1 MKKIICALT
10 ALIASVCLCL
20 GLSMFFTS
28 PTEVK
33 ADGLV
38 ETFYDFE
45 TETDS
50 ENFGVGYKGWKIRD
64 GKYYAST
71 DWASVYYKNE
81 LTGDFVIDFDASLG
95 TSAVRY
101 ALFPSEDDK
110 GNKAI
115 PDKAKYYVLISSS
128 LSATVFSGGTASSN
142 VLGAKAIT
150 QADEYHFTF
159 IYSEEKLTLVVNN
172 QTLFSDLV
180 GNVTAPSKYFAIQ
193 TEGTTNYIDN
203 FRVKKFN
210 SIVDDFIFDDSTQY
224 EFTFVDGGEQ
234 LVKTVKS
241 WAGVFGYNKKLSGNF
256 SLSFTLNLY
265 PHLNSAGGAFRI
277 ALFTTLKDDG
287 TFGDIERSGDYYLYE
302 ISEQNTYVSGNSAIS
317 DIARGTTDGDIRT
330 YKFKMTY
337 AFGKLY
343 TWINDTLYI
352 NGQSRNISEGYLAF
366 RSMRIGDTISGITY
380 TELNIN
386 NDGDIEAAGQFG
398 DKATSVYLPKDN
410 NVVIKTTGAW
420 TVAYYQEKLSGNFEI
435 SYDLFLGS
443 NIEGAN
449 SQPVRI
455 GLMVPTASGTLEG
468 RAGSYYFYINATG
481 IKLYSHDGNDTDRTA
496 AFNNPG
502 IIKKDGT
509 ANKYSILFRYVN
521 NSLSIMVNNQLILNN
536 YKNDAFTATE
546 GYFGVQYQYTDEY
559 MDNFKVTKFTEANS
573 KKLTYDGEETLIGY
587 DIQGETYSGLYNF
600 DTIYGNEVNNIKT
613 TPITVKSYAMAAGAS
628 VRINSVNGIRWYSTI
643 SKAERELVEKYG
655 AVFKTEISAAGQDEK
670 VTITHKDGFNLV
682 DDSYL
687 IYATITN
694 IKSNHYN
701 LKMTAQAYIEIKYAD
716 GTVGRIDATTAKT
729 ERCYSEVV
737 LNALK
742 DVSTSES
749 GNYKYAVKN
758 DSSITGKEGE
768 TVYSCYGENVYEY
781 LRSEYNKTLSDKEG
795 E

>member
-20 GLSMFFTS
+20 GLSMFFAS

-38 ETFYDFE
+38 ETFDDFE
-45 TETDS
+45 TGTD
-50 ENFGVGYKGWKIRD
+50 NFSKGWSGWTISN
-64 GKYYAST
+64 GHYVGGNYYST
-71 DWASVYYKNE
+71 YYNKE
-81 LTGDFVIDFDASLG
+81 LTGDFVVEFDSVIG
-95 TSAVRY
+95 NGEVRY
-101 ALFPSEDDK
+101 TLFPGVSGE
-110 GNKAI
+110 GENINHAV
-115 PDKAKYYVLISSS
+115 PESGAFYVGITKERAVTVKSNNSWIAGSFTINES
-128 LSATVFSGGTASSN
+128 LDG
-142 VLGAKAIT
+142 K
-150 QADEYHFTF
+150 YHFTF
-159 IYSEEKLTLVVNN
+159 IYVNNKLSVVVNN
-172 QTLFSDLV
+172 TQILSDLESKLE
-180 GNVTAPSKYFAIQ
+180 TAQTKYFALCSSSVDD
-193 TEGTTNYIDN
+193 YVDN
-203 FRVKKFN
+203 FRVKPFTTSSVLN
-210 SIVDDFIFDDSTQY
+210 NFIIADSTEY
-224 EFTFVDGGEQ
+224 NVGHFDGGEEGIRSD
-234 LVKTVKS
+234 TT
-241 WAGVFGYNKKLSGNF
+241 WASAVAYNKKLSGNF
-256 SLSFTLNLY
+256 TLSFKIALQ
-265 PHLNSAGGAFRI
+265 PHIGTGGASRI
-277 ALFTTLKDDG
+277 ALFSGLNGEKSV
-287 TFGDIERSGDYYLYE
+287 DIL
-302 ISEQNTYVSGNSAIS
+302 SGNGYYFYSITENGCEIDGNNTVS
-317 DIARGTTDGDIRT
+317 DIKRGTTAGDVKV
-330 YKFKMTY
+330 YNFKMIY
-337 AFGKLY
+337 FCGKLY
-343 TWINDTLYI
+343 TTVNDVLI
-352 NGQSRNISEGYLAF
+352 VNGQTMTNTEGYLAF
-366 RSMRIGDTISGITY
+366 RSMRTGDTISNITY
-380 TELNIN
+380 SEFNIE
-386 NDGDIEAAGQFG
+386 DSDIEAAGQFG
-398 DKATSVYLPKDN
+398 DKTTVNLLPEEN
-410 NVVIKTTGAW
+410 NAVVKTTGAW

-587 DIQGETYSGLYNF
+587 NIQGETYSGLYNY
-600 DTIYGNEVNNIKT
+600 DTIYGNDVNKIDV
-613 TPITVKSYAMAAGAS
+613 TPITVKSYAMEAGAS

-643 SKAERELVEKYG
+643 SKAERELVENYG
-655 AVFKTEISAAGQDEK
+655 AVFKTEISADGYTEK

-682 DDSYL
+682 GNTYQ

-749 GNYKYAVKN
+749 GDYKYAVKN